1 MWQRKFQQPPV
12 QEKQHDTRRKAA
24 MYLRPRYL
32 FLFHALS
39 ADARQGEEHHG
50 EKFRPQDGR
59 EQPGG
64 ALEVPQYLVY
74 HLKSHSPL
82 FQGGVTEPVHV
93 YSHE

>member
-12 QEKQHDTRRKAA
+12 QEKQHDTRHKAA

-39 ADARQGEEHHG
+39 ADARQGEEHHRK
-50 EKFRPQDGR
+50 KFRPKDGR

-74 HLKSHSPL
+74 HLKRHSPF

>member
-39 ADARQGEEHHG
+39 ADTRQGEELTARI
-50 EKFRPQDGR
+50 KSMTLASP
-59 EQPGG
+59 
-64 ALEVPQYLVY
+64 
-74 HLKSHSPL
+74 LKSSSCCMIVMFL
-82 FQGGVTEPVHV
+82 
-93 YSHE
+93 S